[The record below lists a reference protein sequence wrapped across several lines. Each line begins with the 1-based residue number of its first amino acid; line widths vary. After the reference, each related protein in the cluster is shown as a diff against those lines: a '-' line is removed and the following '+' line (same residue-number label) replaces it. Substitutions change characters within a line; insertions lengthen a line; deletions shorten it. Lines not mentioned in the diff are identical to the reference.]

1 MKGYVVEVANH
12 GREALDI
19 LLDAETAGP
28 PAGFDV
34 ILMDIE
40 MVDCFLL
47 GQGHSDNAD
56 ILSASLQ
63 PVMGGLE
70 CIQKVRQL
78 ETTKE
83 ISTRYVSTLE
93 S

>member
-1 MKGYVVEVANH
+1 MNQRVLTRQMKMKGYVVEVANH

-40 MVDCFLL
+40 MVDLFSPRSRSL
-47 GQGHSDNAD
+47 G
-56 ILSASLQ
+56 
-63 PVMGGLE
+63 
-70 CIQKVRQL
+70 C
-78 ETTKE
+78 
-83 ISTRYVSTLE
+83 
-93 S
+93 

>member
-1 MKGYVVEVANH
+1 MKMKGYVVEVANH

-40 MVDCFLL
+40 MVDLFSPRSRSL
-47 GQGHSDNAD
+47 G
-56 ILSASLQ
+56 
-63 PVMGGLE
+63 
-70 CIQKVRQL
+70 C
-78 ETTKE
+78 
-83 ISTRYVSTLE
+83 
-93 S
+93 